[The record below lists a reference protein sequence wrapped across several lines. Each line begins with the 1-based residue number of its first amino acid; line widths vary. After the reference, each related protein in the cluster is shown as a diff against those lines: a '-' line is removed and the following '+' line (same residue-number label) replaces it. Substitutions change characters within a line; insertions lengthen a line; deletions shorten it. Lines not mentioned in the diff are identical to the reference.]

1 MKTFIHENF
10 MLENK
15 TAEKL
20 YHEYAKSMPIIDFHT
35 HLPPDE
41 IASDKQFESL
51 AEIWLGGDHY
61 KWRAMRTN
69 GVPEKYCTGNVKDF
83 EKFMKWAETV
93 PHTMRNPL
101 YHWTHMELKQSF
113 GIDKLLNPDTAEE
126 IYEEANNKLRQKDY
140 STLQLLKKWNVDT
153 VCTTDDPV
161 DDLKYHQK
169 IRENDGIPVNVYPT
183 WRPDQVLGIQNI
195 DNFNAYIDKLE
206 KASDVSINSYN
217 QLITALRKRHD
228 FFDSMGCKSSDH
240 GIETFYDCEYTE
252 NEITGIFDNARS
264 GKPIIQEQAKK
275 YQMAL
280 LHELA
285 VMNHEKGWVQQFH
298 YGAMRNNNTR
308 MYEKLGKDS
317 GFDSI
322 GDKPLAQAMSRFF
335 DHLDV
340 KDKLTKTIIYNINP
354 NDNEMVASMFGNF
367 QDGSVPGKMQMG
379 PAWWFNDNIRGMEI
393 QMDVLSNL
401 GLLSR
406 FVGMLT
412 DSRSFLSFSRHDYFR
427 RILCNML
434 GRDIEKGLLPE
445 DYDFIGQMVMNIC
458 YHNAKGYFKF

>member
-1 MKTFIHENF
+1 MKSLIHENF
-10 MLENK
+10 LLETK
-15 TAEKL
+15 AAEKL
-20 YHEYAKSMPIIDFHT
+20 YHEFAKEMPIIDFHT

-41 IASDKQFESL
+41 INNDKQFNNL

-69 GVPEKYCTGNVKDF
+69 GVPEKYCTGDVDDF
-83 EKFMKWAETV
+83 EKFKKWAETV

-126 IYEEANNKLRQKDY
+126 IYEEANKKLRQKDY

-161 DDLKYHQK
+161 DDLKYQQK
-169 IRENDGIPVNVYPT
+169 IRDNQIPVQVFPT
-183 WRPDQVLGIQNI
+183 WRPDQVLGIQNV
-195 DNFNAYIDKLE
+195 DNFNEYINKLE
-206 KASDVSINSYN
+206 KASGISINNYE

-228 FFDSMGCKSSDH
+228 FFDSLGCKSSDH
-240 GIETFYDCEYTE
+240 GIETLYECEYTA
-252 NEITGIFDNARS
+252 NEIAGIFNNARS
-264 GKPIIQEQAKK
+264 GKPVTTEQARK

-285 VMNHEKGWVQQFH
+285 IMNHEKGWVQQFH
-298 YGAMRNNNTR
+298 YGAIRNNNTR
-308 MYEKLGKDS
+308 MYEKLGKDT

-322 GDKPLAQAMSRFF
+322 GDKPVATAMSRFF
-335 DHLDV
+335 DSLDR
-340 KDKLTKTIIYNINP
+340 KGKLTKTIIYNINP
-354 NDNEMVASMFGNF
+354 NDNEVVGSMLGNF

-393 QMDVLSNL
+393 QMNVLSDL

-434 GRDIEKGLLPE
+434 GKDIEKGLLPE
-445 DYDFIGQMVMNIC
+445 DYDFIGQMVKNIC
-458 YHNAKGYFKF
+458 YHNAKNYFQF